1 MSLSFRVFFNHA
13 KNRSSRLKVLAGAPG
28 NSCACALGC
37 WVVEGTLG
45 EFSAPLIVTIS
56 RHCCCPPPSPS
67 PLPPLLFWNF
77 FAEIFHGAEFGLLAT
92 H

>member
-1 MSLSFRVFFNHA
+1 MIIKSLSFFNLA

-37 WVVEGTLG
+37 WGVEGTLG

-56 RHCCCPPPSPS
+56 RHCCSPSPS
-67 PLPPLLFWNF
+67 PSSFSEL
-77 FAEIFHGAEFGLLAT
+77 FAEIFHGAEFGLLVT